1 MRASP
6 RKLAPKPKTITCD
19 ICQKEFSGQSIEIH
33 QRQCKKLREQRLRS
47 KSSGLVRARS
57 RKMRSRS
64 TEAPRTGACSL
75 CGKEFLLSS
84 LPLHE
89 QKCRGS
95 ERREGVQCQCCGR
108 VFGAKSIEMHEAQC
122 VKRFEVQEKA
132 SEKAAKR
139 CWEAESPKDSKAEKG
154 EAPLITVMC
163 HICGR
168 PFSRASI
175 GLHVPK
181 CRQLREERQQQLP
194 ADQRSRIVEDL
205 PPLSEVTVDEYNAL
219 AVEIYKRITGSE
231 GLGEDPE
238 IEGDV
243 ATEAARIESSPR
255 PKPILVVCYVCGRQ
269 FGTASI
275 VPDSVAAFN
284 LSSFSFFL
292 AMNGLK
298 QVHVLLSKLKV
309 HIGSCLRTRT
319 NMYRAA

>member
-1 MRASP
+1 M
-6 RKLAPKPKTITCD
+6 
-19 ICQKEFSGQSIEIH
+19 
-33 QRQCKKLREQRLRS
+33 
-47 KSSGLVRARS
+47 
-57 RKMRSRS
+57 
-64 TEAPRTGACSL
+64 
-75 CGKEFLLSS
+75 
-84 LPLHE
+84 
-89 QKCRGS
+89 
-95 ERREGVQCQCCGR
+95 QCQCCGR

-284 LSSFSFFL
+284 FIEFLLFFL
-292 AMNGLK
+292 GHEWPKASSCALEQAESPYRK
-298 QVHVLLSKLKV
+298 LLAHEDKHVPRCVKKWESLEAAKPVGERLAAPESPKKTAEMTQDV
-309 HIGSCLRTRT
+309 EGSRT
-319 NMYRAA
+319 